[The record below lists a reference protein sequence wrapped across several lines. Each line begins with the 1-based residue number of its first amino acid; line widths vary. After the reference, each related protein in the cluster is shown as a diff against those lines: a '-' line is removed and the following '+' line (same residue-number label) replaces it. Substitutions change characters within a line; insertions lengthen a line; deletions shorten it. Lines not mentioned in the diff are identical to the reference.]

1 MTQPSAHDSA
11 DPARPTVHERIGA
24 EPIGRFAELLYARID
39 RDPSIRGMFSADLG
53 PDSGA
58 VRDMRQ
64 FLIQFFG
71 GASDY
76 SSRKGHPRLRAR
88 HMGFPI
94 TVDARAVWLSHALAA
109 LAQTADE
116 YAIDDVTHAEMRE
129 YFERASAFM
138 INR

>member
-1 MTQPSAHDSA
+1 MTQPFAHDPSGA
-11 DPARPTVHERIGA
+11 ARPTVHERIGS
-24 EPIGRFAELLYARID
+24 EPIGRMAELLYARID
-39 RDPSIRGMFSADLG
+39 QDPMIRGMFSADLG
-53 PDSGA
+53 PESGA

-71 GASDY
+71 GPADY
-76 SSRKGHPRLRAR
+76 SARKGHPRLRAR

-94 TVDARAVWLSHALAA
+94 TVDARAAWLSHALAA

-116 YAIDDVTHAEMRE
+116 YAIDGVTHTEMRE